1 MIIEVQKPFEKDIE
15 IISDK
20 KLALQINE
28 VIENLENC
36 KSLIEIKNC
45 KKMKSK
51 GSYYRIRI
59 GNYRLG
65 LKQELET
72 ITLLRFMHRKDIY
85 NNFPK

>member
-1 MIIEVQKPFEKDIE
+1 MIIEVQKSFEKDVE
-15 IISDK
+15 RISNK
-20 KLALQINE
+20 NLAVQINE

-36 KSLIEIKNC
+36 KSLIDIKSC

-65 LKQELET
+65 LKQEAET
-72 ITLLRFMHRKDIY
+72 LTLLRFMHRKDIY
-85 NNFPK
+85 NYFP